1 MAGEREAK
9 ENIKRESAEE
19 IAREGEPNYGR
30 RHLILSPQR
39 TIRISTIFQHQEGSS
54 ISELRNPPKPQ
65 K

>member
-19 IAREGEPNYGR
+19 IAREDEPNYGR
-30 RHLILSPQR
+30 RHVILSSQR
-39 TIRISTIFQHQEGSS
+39 TIRISTIFQHREGSS
-54 ISELRNPPKPQ
+54 ISELKNPPKP